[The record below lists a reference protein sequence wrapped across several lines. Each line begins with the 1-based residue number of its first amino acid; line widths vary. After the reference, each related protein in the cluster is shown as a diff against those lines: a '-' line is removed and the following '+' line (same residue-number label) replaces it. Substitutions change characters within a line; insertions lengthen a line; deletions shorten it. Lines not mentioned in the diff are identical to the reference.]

1 MSESALPYVAK
12 VLVVDDVQMNLDAM
26 SALLTRPDLE
36 VLPARS
42 GEAALEVLLRHE
54 VALALLDVNMPGMDG
69 LELAELMRS
78 NPRTRSIPLI
88 FITAAMQAPLRIFKG
103 YQAGAVDFLHKPV
116 KPEIL
121 TGKVDV
127 FVELYRQRLLLDQRV
142 RELQAA
148 LHTNEMLLAVL
159 GHDLRSPLAAV
170 INGAEALE
178 ALSPDE
184 RFKSLAGRV
193 HGSSRRMERMVRQLL
208 DFARARSGLR
218 LQLADGSMLDLVDQ
232 VLGEFGPQA
241 GERIRVEARGD
252 VRSRFDRDRLCQVLS
267 NLVGNAL
274 EHGKTDVITIMVDG
288 AKAPAV
294 ELSIH
299 NAGVIPPAQIAHIFD
314 PFHSSRGGRELA
326 SAGGLGLGLYI
337 VKLFVESHG
346 GSVDVQS
353 SDGDG
358 TRFVIR
364 LPRDPVEAPRPR
376 ALAGA

>member
-274 EHGKTDVITIMVDG
+274 EHGKTGVITIMVDG

-346 GSVDVQS
+346 GSVDV
-353 SDGDG
+353 
-358 TRFVIR
+358 
-364 LPRDPVEAPRPR
+364 
-376 ALAGA
+376 